1 MASWIRILVLAL
13 LITSVSTT
21 NLHAYTAAA
30 AAAASAEGQNGGS
43 GAAKHA
49 QKSLWDLPEKW
60 DLSIYSVIVFVLL
73 FLLLSKFAWPQISA
87 GLLARENQIAEAKD
101 AADKAKADAEKLQ
114 LSLKAEFA
122 AASDK
127 IRAMMD
133 EARKDADVLR
143 AKERELGVKEA
154 AAERDRAKREIEV
167 AKEQALQDIYQ
178 KSVEVASLMSSK
190 AIRRNMTSADHSRL
204 IDEAL
209 SDLKLNVASRN

>member
-1 MASWIRILVLAL
+1 MTSWIRILVLAL
-13 LITSVSTT
+13 VVAFVTSVPVQ
-21 NLHAYTAAA
+21 AFAAA
-30 AAAASAEGQNGGS
+30 AAKGTDATGR
-43 GAAKHA
+43 A
-49 QKSLWDLPEKW
+49 QAPAHPEPKLWDLPEKW

-87 GLLARENQIAEAKD
+87 GLLAREKQLAEAKD
-101 AADKAKADAEKLQ
+101 AADQAKADAEKMHAT
-114 LSLKAEFA
+114 LKAEFA

-143 AKERELGVKEA
+143 AKEREVGIKEA

-178 KSVEVASLMSSK
+178 KSVEVASLISSK
-190 AIRRNMTSADHSRL
+190 AIRRNLTAADHSRL

-209 SDLKLNVASRN
+209 SDLKLNVSRN